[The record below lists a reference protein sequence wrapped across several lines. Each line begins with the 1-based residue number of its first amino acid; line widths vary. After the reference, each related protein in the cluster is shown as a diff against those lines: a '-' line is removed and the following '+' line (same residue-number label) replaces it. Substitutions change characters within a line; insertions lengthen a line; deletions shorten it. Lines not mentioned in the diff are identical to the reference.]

1 MKLTGEQEHAV
12 ELCCDRSERI
22 VCVTGGAGTGKTLVL
37 GHAFRAQ
44 KGAVLCAPT
53 GRAAKRIQELT
64 GIPALTIHR
73 LLEFPMPDDPIELS
87 IKGRNPDE
95 RIEIVNVPT
104 DHEPRRNKFNP
115 IEYRTVF
122 VDEASMLGRTLCSQL
137 LSALPSG
144 GCVRF
149 FGDRNQLPP
158 VEEGGSPF
166 GDYLREFPSVILT
179 LNFRNDDEII
189 SNALRILSG
198 SIPLK
203 NDRFRII
210 YTEHPAQTL
219 IELADP
225 AYAENDN
232 QIIMPQRKGKYGT
245 SHVNTSLQLKYNPKG
260 PMLRLQ
266 RFDASEAPLLVRPTD
281 KFLWIKNDYNLN
293 LFNGEIG
300 RIDWLNTEDGALGLT
315 SPDRHVVVPARVKT
329 FSPYLGT
336 LINYDPRKQIE
347 LGYAITTHKSQGSEF
362 EKVVY
367 CISGSASFLLNRQ
380 NFYTAVTR
388 AKREVIVISD
398 RKAMGR
404 AMRRA

>member
-1 MKLTGEQEHAV
+1 MKLTSEQEHAV
-12 ELCCDRSERI
+12 DLCSDRSERI

-37 GHAFRAQ
+37 GHAYRANPN
-44 KGAVLCAPT
+44 AVLCAPT

-64 GIPALTIHR
+64 GIPAKTIHR
-73 LLEFPMPDDPIELS
+73 LLEFPTPQDPVDLS
-87 IKGRNPDE
+87 IKGRNPEDT
-95 RIEIVNVPT
+95 IEVKNVPT

-137 LSALPSG
+137 LNAMPPG

-158 VEEGGSPF
+158 VEDGGSPF
-166 GDYLREFPSVILT
+166 SNFLHEFPSVVLT

-189 SNALRILSG
+189 SNALRILEG

-203 NDRFRII
+203 NRRFHIV
-210 YTEHPAQTL
+210 YTDAPTQEL
-219 IELADP
+219 IAFANTDYGQ
-225 AYAENDN
+225 ATN
-232 QIIMPQRKGKYGT
+232 QIIMPQRKGKSGT
-245 SHVNTSLQLKYNPKG
+245 SAVNVSLQLKLNPRG
-260 PMLRLQ
+260 PMLRLD
-266 RFDASEAPLLVRPTD
+266 RFDATEAKLLIRPTD

-300 RIDWLNTEDGALGLT
+300 QVEWINSEDGALGLT
-315 SPDRHVVVPARVKT
+315 SPDAHVIVPARVKT

-347 LGYAITTHKSQGSEF
+347 LGYAITTHKAQGSEF
-362 EKVVY
+362 DKVVF
-367 CISGSASFLLNRQ
+367 CMSSGASWLLNRQ

-388 AKREVIVISD
+388 AKKEVVIIAD

-404 AMRRA
+404 AMRKA